1 MAVSEVKEYSVV
13 EWSALPPAPV
23 AAPVPWSATSRCV
36 QVAGYMGRRGG
47 VLVVRLGDGAE
58 AKSLCVK
65 PFDARLVNAAHELV
79 AADILRAAGVRVT
92 DARMATQA
100 EIDDQILPALMA
112 KFENTTGSWTF
123 PDFLTSGGLYWSRED
138 LRQMAGIP
146 SNVVTEQAAA
156 AKASRVAR
164 RSNRG
169 GEARAEPVAVLEFVR
184 GPTLAQCAAHRPRR
198 REYGVWAESRRS
210 TCC

>member
-13 EWSALPPAPV
+13 EWSALTPAPV
-23 AAPVPWSATSRCV
+23 AAPVPWSTTSRCV

-65 PFDARLVNAAHELV
+65 PFDARLVNATHELV
-79 AADILRAAGVRVT
+79 AADILRAAGVRVP

-100 EIDDQILPALMA
+100 EIDDEILPALMA

-146 SNVVTEQAAA
+146 SNVVAEQAAA
-156 AKASRVAR
+156 ALA
-164 RSNRG
+164 
-169 GEARAEPVAVLEFVR
+169 
-184 GPTLAQCAAHRPRR
+184 PT
-198 REYGVWAESRRS
+198 SSS
-210 TCC
+210 TP